1 MFLIKLFFVGFIGLS
16 ILYYIYEAVDD
27 FKEKRKLKKENKN

>member
-1 MFLIKLFFVGFIGLS
+1 MFLLKLFFIGFIGLS
-16 ILYYIYEAVDD
+16 ILYYIIETIDD